1 MATPKNRGQSMNE
14 LTAKSSNTLTVI
26 NDQLK
31 TLIADDTEIK
41 AAILQNPEYVK
52 KLLLE
57 NIIDELKADIAQK
70 KAAMR
75 YDWKQEAGDFLKHC
89 ELRSVHTAKAYKYAL
104 ADFANWTESKGL
116 ETPLAITPE
125 LADAYIYDL
134 QTQGKAAATIRQ
146 HIGGLSA
153 FFNGMERKSNFA
165 IKNCFR
171 GTRALPKKKATKQ
184 IENEIPTE
192 NLRLFRKDIN
202 TIIKNE
208 TCNELKA
215 MINLM
220 AFRGLR
226 AGSFQKM
233 TFHGGKF
240 FTESKGKKIS
250 GELPETCIEA
260 IEKAGLK
267 KTAPFADWNTAKV
280 SAMFQYHV
288 SKLYTAGKIAYKYS
302 AHDLRHFFALTEYTK
317 NKDIYALKNLLNHC
331 SIAVT
336 EIYLQGLGV
345 NLQKNLKA

>member
-1 MATPKNRGQSMNE
+1 MNE
-14 LTAKSSNTLTVI
+14 LQVKASDTLNAL
-26 NDQLK
+26 NDQIK
-31 TLIADDTEIK
+31 TLITDDTEIK
-41 AAILQNPEYVK
+41 AAILQNPDYVK
-52 KLLLE
+52 RLLQE

-75 YDWKQEAGDFLKHC
+75 YDFQQEATDFLKHC
-89 ELRSVHTAKAYKYAL
+89 ELKSIHTAKAYKYAL
-104 ADFANWTESKGL
+104 ADFADWTKEKGL

-153 FFNGMERKSNFA
+153 FFNNMERKSNFA
-165 IKNCFR
+165 IKNCFH
-171 GTRALPKKKATKQ
+171 GTRALPKRKATKR

-192 NLRLFRKDIN
+192 NLKLFRKDIM

-208 TCNELKA
+208 SCNELKA
-215 MINLM
+215 MIYIM

-226 AGSFQKM
+226 AGSFQNM
-233 TFHGGKF
+233 SFHGKKF
-240 FTESKGKKIS
+240 FTTSKGKEIS
-250 GELPETCIEA
+250 GELPEICIEA
-260 IEKAGLK
+260 ISKAGLK

-280 SAMFQYHV
+280 SAMFQYHIG
-288 SKLYTAGKIAYKYS
+288 KLYTAGKIAYKYS
-302 AHDLRHFFALTEYTK
+302 CHDLRHFYALTEYTK

-345 NLQKNLKA
+345 DLKKTA